1 MRTAEEI
8 ALSFG
13 LCTCDEMYKSR
24 NLSAPDCP
32 WHSQSVEEAMIEYA
46 TEACREQVRLCLI
59 ESGINAPDF
68 SKVYAAIANAP
79 LPELK

>member
-8 ALSFG
+8 LESFSDTAINWP
-13 LCTCDEMYKSR
+13 LNKKQ
-24 NLSAPDCP
+24 NVIA
-32 WHSQSVEEAMIEYA
+32 AMKEYA

-59 ESGINAPDF
+59 EAGVNAPDF
-68 SKVYAAIANAP
+68 SKVYVAIGHAP